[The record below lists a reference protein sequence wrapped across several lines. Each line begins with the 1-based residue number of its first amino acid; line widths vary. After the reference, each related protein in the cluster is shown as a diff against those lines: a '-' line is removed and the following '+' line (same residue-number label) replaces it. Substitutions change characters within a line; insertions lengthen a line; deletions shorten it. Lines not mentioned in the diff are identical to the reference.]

1 MNKLKNFLRFVFN
14 IEYIIIAFIALGLL
28 SVGCLIV
35 VNISFLN
42 PISESVREFSITD
55 VFYEIE
61 NSQNTQE
68 TSPLISIV
76 DITDIH
82 AREDIGEVFVN
93 IAMCEPK
100 VLGVD
105 LIFEGVKDNL
115 AGNEILKESV
125 TMLPENTIFA
135 AKLIDY
141 DSSAKEFTSVVRS
154 FFAEEL
160 GVKEGFVNLC
170 DNFAGAK
177 IREMSTQQ
185 VLLGKHYDSFAVRLC
200 ELCGINVG
208 DKGPE
213 QNRLINYKN
222 VDFVTIPADSVL
234 DYSQYLKD
242 RIVLLGTM
250 REEADMHSTP
260 VGKMPG
266 IKIFAYKL
274 LTLLEQ
280 QKVMDAGGWMLV
292 AIAILYCWILEVC
305 ICGIYI
311 YMRKKKNGLC
321 RLLSDTDL
329 IRDIIIISSLL
340 FLYWLLFVLF
350 VTYNIIVEGMVV
362 FGCIA
367 MLPTAIDI
375 YDKIV
380 NLLYDR
386 YKWEWLRRFSKFI
399 L

>member
-160 GVKEGFVNLC
+160 GVK
-170 DNFAGAK
+170 
-177 IREMSTQQ
+177 
-185 VLLGKHYDSFAVRLC
+185 
-200 ELCGINVG
+200 
-208 DKGPE
+208 
-213 QNRLINYKN
+213 
-222 VDFVTIPADSVL
+222 
-234 DYSQYLKD
+234 
-242 RIVLLGTM
+242 
-250 REEADMHSTP
+250 
-260 VGKMPG
+260 
-266 IKIFAYKL
+266 
-274 LTLLEQ
+274 
-280 QKVMDAGGWMLV
+280 
-292 AIAILYCWILEVC
+292 
-305 ICGIYI
+305 
-311 YMRKKKNGLC
+311 
-321 RLLSDTDL
+321 
-329 IRDIIIISSLL
+329 
-340 FLYWLLFVLF
+340 
-350 VTYNIIVEGMVV
+350 
-362 FGCIA
+362 
-367 MLPTAIDI
+367 
-375 YDKIV
+375 
-380 NLLYDR
+380 
-386 YKWEWLRRFSKFI
+386 
-399 L
+399 